1 MKNITG
7 YLLSAVVLALAG
19 GALIVAASLDRDIA
33 TAQEHVVAQKYND
46 VEPTYETAE
55 KYYDYASHLP
65 GIGDGPANDIR
76 TKHATL
82 HYWQKDYAAVI
93 PQQTDP
99 VGSVPQD
106 NSDLQLV
113 VANAVYRAAQSKMK
127 DKETTMAGLDQG
139 ILSYVTVLKN
149 SPRNEDAAFNFELL
163 VRLRD
168 ELDKGKRKPG
178 PAEMVLKGPD
188 GAAGAPPTID
198 SSMSDFKIYIPLE
211 SQERQDQGVAGK
223 AAPGKRKG

>member
-1 MKNITG
+1 MKSITG
-7 YLLSAVVLALAG
+7 YIISAVVFALVG
-19 GALIVAASLDRDIA
+19 GALLAAAYLDRDLA
-33 TAQEHVVAQKYND
+33 TAQEHVAAQKYDD

-55 KYYDYASHLP
+55 KYYDYASHVP

-93 PQQTDP
+93 PQPTDP
-99 VGSVPQD
+99 VGSVAQD
-106 NSDLQLV
+106 NTDLQLV
-113 VANAVYRAAQSKMK
+113 VANAVYRNAQPKMK
-127 DKETTMAGLDQG
+127 DKESTLAALDQG
-139 ILSYVTVLKN
+139 IAAYVAVLKN
-149 SPRNEDAAFNFELL
+149 SPRNEDAAFNFEYL

-168 ELDKGKRKPG
+168 EIDKGKRKPG
-178 PAEMVLKGPD
+178 PQEMVLKGPD
-188 GAAGAPPTID
+188 GAAGAPPQID

>member
-1 MKNITG
+1 MKGITG
-7 YLLSAVVLALAG
+7 YLLSAIALALLG
-19 GALIVAASLDRDIA
+19 GAMLVASGLDRDVA
-33 TAQEHVVAQKYND
+33 TAQEHVVAQKYDD
-46 VEPTYETAE
+46 VEPAFEKAE
-55 KYYDYASHLP
+55 KYYDYASHIP
-65 GIGDGPANDIR
+65 GVGAGPANDIR

-82 HYWQKDYAAVI
+82 HYWQKDFAAVI
-93 PQQTDP
+93 PQQTDA
-99 VGSVPQD
+99 VGSVPAD
-106 NSDLQLV
+106 NPDLQLI
-113 VANAVYRAAQSKMK
+113 VANAVYRTAQSKMK

-178 PAEMVLKGPD
+178 PAEMVMKGPD

-223 AAPGKRKG
+223 AAAGKRKG

>member
-1 MKNITG
+1 MKGITG
-7 YLLSAVVLALAG
+7 YLLTVVVLALAG
-19 GALIVAASLDRDIA
+19 GALLVAAGLDRDLA
-33 TAQEHVVAQKYND
+33 TAQERVVAQKYDD

-65 GIGDGPANDIR
+65 GVGNGPANDIR
-76 TKHATL
+76 TKHAML

-93 PQQTDP
+93 PQQSDP
-99 VGSVPQD
+99 VGAVPQD

-113 VANAVYRAAQSKMK
+113 VANAVYRANQSKMK
-127 DKETTMAGLDQG
+127 DKESTIAALDQS
-139 ILSYVTVLKN
+139 ILTYVTVLKN
-149 SPRNEDAAFNFELL
+149 SPKNEDAAYNFELL

-168 ELDKGKRKPG
+168 EIDKGKRKPG

-223 AAPGKRKG
+223 ATAGRRKG

>member
-1 MKNITG
+1 MKGITG
-7 YLLSAVVLALAG
+7 YLLTAIVLALVG
-19 GALIVAASLDRDIA
+19 GALLVASGLDRDIA
-33 TAQEHVVAQKYND
+33 TAQEHVVAQKYDD
-46 VEPTYETAE
+46 VEPAYEKAE
-55 KYYDYASHLP
+55 KYYDYASHIP
-65 GIGDGPANDIR
+65 GVGEGPANDIR

-82 HYWQKDYAAVI
+82 HYWQKDFAAVI
-93 PQQTDP
+93 PQQTDA
-99 VGSVPQD
+99 VGSVPAD
-106 NSDLQLV
+106 NPDLQLV
-113 VANAVYRAAQSKMK
+113 VANAVYRTAQSKMK

-178 PAEMVLKGPD
+178 PAEAVLKGPD

-198 SSMSDFKIYIPLE
+198 SSMSEFKIYIPLE

-223 AAPGKRKG
+223 AAAGKRKG

>member
-1 MKNITG
+1 MKGITS
-7 YLLSAVVLALAG
+7 YILFAIALALLGAG
-19 GALIVAASLDRDIA
+19 LMVAANLDRDLA
-33 TAQEHVVAQKYND
+33 TAQERVVAQKYDD
-46 VEPTYETAE
+46 VEPTYERAE
-55 KYYDYASHLP
+55 KYYDYASHIP

-82 HYWQKDYAAVI
+82 HYWQRNYAAVI

-99 VGSVPQD
+99 IGAIPQD
-106 NSDLQLV
+106 NTDLQRV
-113 VANAVYRAAQSKMK
+113 VANAVYRTAQSKMT
-127 DKETTMAGLDQG
+127 DKESTIAALDQG
-139 ILSYVTVLKN
+139 IAAYVAVLKN
-149 SPRNEDAAFNFELL
+149 APRDEDAAFNFEYL

-168 ELDKGKRKPG
+168 EIDKGKRKPG
-178 PAEMVLKGPD
+178 GQEMVLKGPD
-188 GAAGAPPTID
+188 GAAGAPPQIE

>member
-1 MKNITG
+1 MKGITG
-7 YLLSAVVLALAG
+7 YLLSAIALALVGA
-19 GALIVAASLDRDIA
+19 ALIAAGNLDRDLA
-33 TAQEHVVAQKYND
+33 SAQERVVAQKYDD
-46 VEPTYETAE
+46 VEPVYETAE
-55 KYYDYASHLP
+55 KYYDYASHIP

-82 HYWQKDYAAVI
+82 HYWQKDYAAVV

-99 VGSVPQD
+99 IGSVAQD
-106 NSDLQLV
+106 NTELQLV
-113 VANAVYRAAQSKMK
+113 IANAMYRTAQSRMK
-127 DKETTMAGLDQG
+127 DKESTIAALDQG
-139 ILSYVTVLKN
+139 IAAYVAVLKN
-149 SPRNEDAAFNFELL
+149 APKNEDAAFNFEYL

-168 ELDKGKRKPG
+168 EVDKGKRKPG
-178 PAEMVLKGPD
+178 PQELVLKGPD
-188 GAAGAPPTID
+188 GAAGAPPQID

>member
-55 KYYDYASHLP
+55 KYYDYASHVP

-99 VGSVPQD
+99 VGSVAQD

-113 VANAVYRAAQSKMK
+113 VANAVYRAAQSKMRFFVF
-127 DKETTMAGLDQG
+127 ESCLDSPFTQVRRRRPCGSPSSSGVVIQG
-139 ILSYVTVLKN
+139 PIGPCVSNDLPIVQVGTRSCQSRTVT
-149 SPRNEDAAFNFELL
+149 
-163 VRLRD
+163 
-168 ELDKGKRKPG
+168 
-178 PAEMVLKGPD
+178 
-188 GAAGAPPTID
+188 
-198 SSMSDFKIYIPLE
+198 SST
-211 SQERQDQGVAGK
+211 QR
-223 AAPGKRKG
+223 

>member
-1 MKNITG
+1 MKGITG
-7 YLLSAVVLALAG
+7 YLLSAIALALLG
-19 GALIVAASLDRDIA
+19 GALLVAGSLDRDLA
-33 TAQEHVVAQKYND
+33 TAQEHVVAQKYDD

-65 GIGDGPANDIR
+65 GVGEGPANDIR
-76 TKHATL
+76 AKHATL

-99 VGSVPQD
+99 VGSVPQE
-106 NSDLQLV
+106 NTDLQLV
-113 VANAVYRAAQSKMK
+113 IANAVYRTNQSKMK
-127 DKETTMAGLDQG
+127 DKETTIAALDQS
-139 ILSYVTVLKN
+139 ILTYVSVLKN
-149 SPRNEDAAFNFELL
+149 NPANQDAAYNFELL

-168 ELDKGKRKPG
+168 EIDKGKRKPG

-223 AAPGKRKG
+223 AGAGKRKG

>member
-1 MKNITG
+1 MKGITT
-7 YLLSAVVLALAG
+7 YIVLAVALALL
-19 GALIVAASLDRDIA
+19 GAGLMVAANLDKDLA
-33 TAQEHVVAQKYND
+33 TAQERVVVQKYDD

-55 KYYDYASHLP
+55 KYYDYASHIP
-65 GIGDGPANDIR
+65 GIGAGPANDIR
-76 TKHATL
+76 TKHAVL
-82 HYWQKDYAAVI
+82 HYWQKDYAAVL

-106 NSDLQLV
+106 NPELQLV
-113 VANAVYRAAQSKMK
+113 VANAVFRMAQPQMK
-127 DKETTMAGLDQG
+127 DKESTIAALDQG

-149 SPRNEDAAFNFELL
+149 SPKNADAAYNFELL

-168 ELDKGKRKPG
+168 EVDKGKRKPG
-178 PAEMVLKGPD
+178 PMEAVLKGPD
-188 GAAGAPPTID
+188 GASGAPPQLD

-223 AAPGKRKG
+223 AAPSKRKG

>member
-1 MKNITG
+1 MKGITA
-7 YLLSAVVLALAG
+7 YLVLAVALALV
-19 GALIVAASLDRDIA
+19 GAGLLVAANLDRDLA
-33 TAQEHVVAQKYND
+33 TAAERVVAQKYGD
-46 VEPTYETAE
+46 VEPAYETAE
-55 KYYDYASHLP
+55 KYYDYASHIP
-65 GIGDGPANDIR
+65 GVGAGPANDIR
-76 TKHATL
+76 AKHATL

-93 PQQTDP
+93 PQQTDA
-99 VGSVPQD
+99 VGSVPAD

-113 VANAVYRAAQSKMK
+113 VANAVYRVAQSKMK
-127 DKETTMAGLDQG
+127 DKETTLAGLDQG

-188 GAAGAPPTID
+188 GAAGAPPQID

-223 AAPGKRKG
+223 AAAGKRKG

>member
-1 MKNITG
+1 MKGITG
-7 YLLSAVVLALAG
+7 YLLSTIALALFG
-19 GALIVAASLDRDIA
+19 GALLVAAALDRDVA
-33 TAQEHVVAQKYND
+33 TAQERVVAQKYDD
-46 VEPTYETAE
+46 VEPAYEKAE
-55 KYYDYASHLP
+55 KYYDYASHVP
-65 GIGDGPANDIR
+65 GVGEGPANEIR

-82 HYWQKDYAAVI
+82 HYWQKDFAAVI

-106 NSDLQLV
+106 NPDLQLV
-113 VANAVYRAAQSKMK
+113 VANAVYRTAQSKMK
-127 DKETTMAGLDQG
+127 DKETTMAALDQG

-149 SPRNEDAAFNFELL
+149 SPRSEDAAFNFELL

-223 AAPGKRKG
+223 ASAGKRKG

>member
-1 MKNITG
+1 MKGITG
-7 YLLSAVVLALAG
+7 YLLTAIALAVLG
-19 GALIVAASLDRDIA
+19 SALLVAAALDRDLA
-33 TAQEHVVAQKYND
+33 AAQEHVVAQKYGD
-46 VEPTYETAE
+46 VEPAYETAE

-65 GIGDGPANDIR
+65 GVGDGPANEIR

-93 PQQTDP
+93 PQQSDP
-99 VGSVPQD
+99 VGAVPQD

-113 VANAVYRAAQSKMK
+113 VANAVYRANQSKMK
-127 DKETTMAGLDQG
+127 DKESTIAALDQS
-139 ILSYVTVLKN
+139 ILTYVTVLKN
-149 SPRNEDAAFNFELL
+149 APKNEDAAYNFELL

-168 ELDKGKRKPG
+168 EIDKGKRKPG

-223 AAPGKRKG
+223 AAAGKRKG

>member
-7 YLLSAVVLALAG
+7 YLLSAIVLVLVG
-19 GALIVAASLDRDIA
+19 GALLVAASLDRDLA
-33 TAQEHVVAQKYND
+33 TAQEHVVALKYND

-106 NSDLQLV
+106 NPDLQLV
-113 VANAVYRAAQSKMK
+113 VANAVYRSAQSKMK

-139 ILSYVTVLKN
+139 ILSYVSVLKN
-149 SPRNEDAAFNFELL
+149 SPKNEDAAFNFELL

>member
-1 MKNITG
+1 MKGITG
-7 YLLSAVVLALAG
+7 YLISAIVLALVG
-19 GALIVAASLDRDIA
+19 GGLLVAASLDRDLA

-55 KYYDYASHLP
+55 KYYDYASHVP
-65 GIGDGPANDIR
+65 GIGAGPANEIR
-76 TKHATL
+76 VKHATL

-106 NSDLQLV
+106 NPDLQLV
-113 VANAVYRAAQSKMK
+113 VANAVYRSAQSKMK
-127 DKETTMAGLDQG
+127 DKETTMAALDQG
-139 ILSYVTVLKN
+139 IISYVTVLKN

-188 GAAGAPPTID
+188 GAAGSPPTVD

-211 SQERQDQGVAGK
+211 TQERQDQGVAGK